1 MGCFFSGIFSIIG
14 FFLGLIYIGGL
25 GGAIMGALFG
35 GIIDSIIAKSRINK
49 TTHYYQNHEYDFTE
63 HELNLAA
70 YVAKADQNRLLRS
83 EMTYVQEYFRK
94 QVGSDRLSAVMLR
107 FRDILNSEIDIN
119 AVCKDINKHASI
131 NEKLVILHFLFGFS
145 NADGEMRTE
154 EVNAIWEISQLLG
167 ITRTTFE
174 AVKSMFTGGNFGYG
188 GYNYGGYGQGGYS
201 QGGYTGGSSSG
212 SYTSK
217 ATLEN
222 DYKILE
228 VSPDA
233 TDDEVKKAY
242 RAAAKKHHPD
252 KVSHLGEDVRK
263 AAEEKFAKVNEAYE
277 RIKKSR
283 GMN

>member
-107 FRDILNSEIDIN
+107 FRDILNSEVDIN
-119 AVCKDINKHASI
+119 TICKDINKHASI

-167 ITRTTFE
+167 MTRTTFE
-174 AVKSMFTGGNFGYG
+174 AVKSMFTRSSYGYG
-188 GYNYGGYGQGGYS
+188 GYNYGGYGYG